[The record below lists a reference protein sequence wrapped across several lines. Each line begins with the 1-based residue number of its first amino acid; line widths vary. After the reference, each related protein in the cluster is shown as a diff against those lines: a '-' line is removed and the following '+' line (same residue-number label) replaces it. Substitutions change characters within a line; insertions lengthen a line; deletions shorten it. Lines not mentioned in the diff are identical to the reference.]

1 MQFYKRSVL
10 TCRAQK
16 LLHMLL
22 CMIWICCC
30 VKGSKCRRPLA
41 WNVLKLK
48 WALWCKMLVMPGN
61 VHTMQTSLT
70 LRMPLCLNRESA
82 FFPESRTCFE
92 PAFVNSTPRIR
103 NDGTLCTANLKF
115 ALDFRLLSF
124 TLGWWAGT
132 LMTQLFEHKAIKKKA
147 TFHTV
152 IQYCMSSLS
161 SSFHMF
167 IFFNPKQRK
176 KKIVRPL
183 ARSNELWAMKY
194 LGLHCHFFSPWH
206 DGHQRRMCFHLT
218 VSKMSI
224 ALKVKE
230 VPLLGLFL
238 SVSPLKARQTFVTW
252 SYSIKFLSTTELSQ
266 SYSEVRYMESMLNEE
281 DDKQSRTPP
290 PAEWGDLFQHADASQ
305 WQQSVCR
312 SRYMT
317 WNEMKE
323 GASRFG
329 HVYLQFLCLHARI

>member
-1 MQFYKRSVL
+1 MFRTRFCQQYPKDQEWWHPLHSQFKICSGFSPTQFHTWLVGRHFDDSTIWTQSYK
-10 TCRAQK
+10 
-16 LLHMLL
+16 
-22 CMIWICCC
+22 I
-30 VKGSKCRRPLA
+30 
-41 WNVLKLK
+41 
-48 WALWCKMLVMPGN
+48 
-61 VHTMQTSLT
+61 
-70 LRMPLCLNRESA
+70 
-82 FFPESRTCFE
+82 
-92 PAFVNSTPRIR
+92 
-103 NDGTLCTANLKF
+103 
-115 ALDFRLLSF
+115 
-124 TLGWWAGT
+124 
-132 LMTQLFEHKAIKKKA
+132 KA

-238 SVSPLKARQTFVTW
+238 SVSSLKARQTFVTW

-290 PAEWGDLFQHADASQ
+290 LLSEGICFSMQMLHSGSSL
-305 WQQSVCR
+305 SVAPG
-312 SRYMT
+312 T
-317 WNEMKE
+317 WHEMKWRKE
-323 GASRFG
+323 RVVLDTFTCSFC
-329 HVYLQFLCLHARI
+329 VCMLEYSV